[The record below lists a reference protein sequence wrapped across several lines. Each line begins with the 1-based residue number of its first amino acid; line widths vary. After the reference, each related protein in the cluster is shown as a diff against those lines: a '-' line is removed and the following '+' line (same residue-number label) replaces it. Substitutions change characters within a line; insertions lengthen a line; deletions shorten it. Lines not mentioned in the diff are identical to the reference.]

1 MNGIEISVIV
11 VVAALFAAAVGYL
24 IKRKLK
30 NKDGGNCCEDC
41 SHCSFCRRRNGK
53 EKEERQ

>member
-1 MNGIEISVIV
+1 MTGIEISVIV

-30 NKDGGNCCEDC
+30 NRDGGNCCEDC
-41 SHCSFCRRRNGK
+41 SHCSLCRRNKK
-53 EKEERQ
+53 EKEEKQ